1 MSGTGSVD
9 LWVMEALPEVDGLA
23 QRPCLRP
30 QQLLR
35 PTSDPQTC
43 RCAGDK
49 HPRFSRLNRCMAD
62 VPPFL
67 GLCDAFRD
75 APWVAVGRPTHPEPC
90 CSCMPSLSDSDGM
103 PNTPPRNSPPAA
115 HHQLT
120 TVRQLMIKPH
130 DKGE

>member
-1 MSGTGSVD
+1 MGWHKGRACVRSSCSGRR
-9 LWVMEALPEVDGLA
+9 AIR
-23 QRPCLRP
+23 RPAGV
-30 QQLLR
+30 Q
-35 PTSDPQTC
+35 
-43 RCAGDK
+43 GDK
-49 HPRFSRLNRCMAD
+49 HPWFSRLNRCMAD